1 MNKNHPGFSRGG
13 VCGCVEGV
21 SVYYHHA
28 TLALGVV
35 LLFTSKYVW
44 PAVDGRIGWIPGCW
58 GVD

>member
-13 VCGCVEGV
+13 VCGYMEGV

-35 LLFTSKYVW
+35 LLFTSK
-44 PAVDGRIGWIPGCW
+44 
-58 GVD
+58 